1 MHWRHSCGVRV
12 GLRVHHRS
20 IALCGLCS
28 FNQSPF
34 AITLHARGSIRDELL
49 TESRH
54 VALSHG
60 VSRSQLR
67 VAPVT
72 ARDVKRR
79 GARLGGPASRLF
91 DEALVLDGVGRSRTE
106 SEGGMPPLR
115 RPLGFPS
122 LGDRGDLPPHRT

>member
-34 AITLHARGSIRDELL
+34 AIILHARGSIRDELL

-91 DEALVLDGVGRSRTE
+91 DEALVLE

>member
-1 MHWRHSCGVRV
+1 MTVRERE
-12 GLRVHHRS
+12 RVW
-20 IALCGLCS
+20 
-28 FNQSPF
+28 
-34 AITLHARGSIRDELL
+34 TL

-91 DEALVLDGVGRSRTE
+91 DDALVLDGVGRSRTE